1 MSTAEQE
8 LAAVRGVADRAAA
21 LVMERWR
28 GVLSV
33 DRKGR
38 IDLVTEV
45 DLASEDLIRAEL
57 AAAFPGVPMVGEE
70 RSGEGP
76 LPETAF
82 IVDPIDGTTNFAHGH
97 PFFAVSIGLRREG
110 RLTLGVV
117 AAPALGRVWSAAAE
131 VGAFRDD
138 APMRVSA
145 RDTLDGALGA
155 TGFPYDRRERED
167 DNLAEHAAFVMAMR
181 GVRRCGSAACD
192 LALVAE
198 GTYDVY
204 WEQGLKPWDLA
215 AGVVLV
221 REAGGRVTDYRG
233 GPFGRAEARLVASNA
248 RLHEAALALLDEVRH
263 ARDGRPRT

>member
-1 MSTAEQE
+1 MSDARRE
-8 LAAVRGVADRAAA
+8 LDAVRRIARRAAK
-21 LVMERWR
+21 LVLGRWR
-28 GVLSV
+28 GSLSV

-45 DLASEDLIRAEL
+45 DLASEDLIREEL
-57 AAAFPGVPMVGEE
+57 AAAFPGVPIVGEE
-70 RSGEGP
+70 RSEAAP

-110 RLTLGVV
+110 ALVLGVV
-117 AAPALGRVWSAAAE
+117 AAPALGRVWDAAE
-131 VGAFRDD
+131 GLGAFRDG

-145 RDTLDGALGA
+145 RPSLEGALAA
-155 TGFPYDRRERED
+155 TGFPYDRRERDD
-167 DNLAEHAAFVMAMR
+167 DNLAEHAAFVMATR

-198 GTYDVY
+198 GTYDLY

-215 AGVVLV
+215 GGVVLV

-233 GPFGRAEARLVASNA
+233 GAFALEDARLVASNGVV
-248 RLHEAALALLDEVRH
+248 HDDALALL
-263 ARDGRPRT
+263 ARAGRGRRT